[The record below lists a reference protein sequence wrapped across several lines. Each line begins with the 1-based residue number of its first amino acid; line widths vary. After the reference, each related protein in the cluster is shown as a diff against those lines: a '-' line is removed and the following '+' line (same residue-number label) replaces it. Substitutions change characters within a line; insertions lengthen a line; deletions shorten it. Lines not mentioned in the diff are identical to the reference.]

1 MHIFNQTGETS
12 CGKSSIIN
20 LILGE
25 MILPTSI
32 TASTSR
38 VCRIK
43 HSEQCMVSTRNS
55 KDEEIDRTSFENSM
69 EMAKTLETL
78 AQTNSD
84 EISYVDIYMPVP
96 LIQVGSL
103 KTSHFLRFYNCKSN
117 LKQYANYPIRYTV
130 LTQNNSQHIQM
141 FQENMKIEL
150 L

>member
-1 MHIFNQTGETS
+1 MHIFYQTGETS

-43 HSEQCMVSTRNS
+43 HSKRCMVSTRNS
-55 KDEEIDRTSFENSM
+55 KDEEIKSFLFENSM
-69 EMAKTLETL
+69 EMAKKLETL
-78 AQTNSD
+78 AQTD
-84 EISYVDIYMPVP
+84 DEEISYVDIYMPVP
-96 LIQVGSL
+96 LLQVGSF
-103 KTSHFLRFYNCKSN
+103 KTSHFLRFIIVKVISN
-117 LKQYANYPIRYTV
+117 SM
-130 LTQNNSQHIQM
+130 QNNSQHIQM
-141 FQENMKIEL
+141 FQENMKIKL

>member
-1 MHIFNQTGETS
+1 MHIFYQTGETS

-43 HSEQCMVSTRNS
+43 HSKQCMVSTRNS
-55 KDEEIDRTSFENSM
+55 KDEEIESFLFENSM
-69 EMAKTLETL
+69 EMAKKLETL
-78 AQTNSD
+78 AQTD
-84 EISYVDIYMPVP
+84 DEEISYVDIYMPVP
-96 LIQVGSL
+96 LLQVGSF
-103 KTSHFLRFYNCKSN
+103 KTSHFLRFIIVKVISN
-117 LKQYANYPIRYTV
+117 SM
-130 LTQNNSQHIQM
+130 QNNSQHIQM
-141 FQENMKIEL
+141 FQENMKIKL

>member
-1 MHIFNQTGETS
+1 MHIFYQTGETS

-43 HSEQCMVSTRNS
+43 HSKRCMVSTRNS
-55 KDEEIDRTSFENSM
+55 KDEEIESFLFENSM
-69 EMAKTLETL
+69 EMAKKLETL
-78 AQTNSD
+78 AQTD
-84 EISYVDIYMPVP
+84 DEEISYVDIYMPVP
-96 LIQVGSL
+96 LLQVGSF
-103 KTSHFLRFYNCKSN
+103 KTSHFLRFIIVKVISN
-117 LKQYANYPIRYTV
+117 SM
-130 LTQNNSQHIQM
+130 QNNSQHIQM
-141 FQENMKIEL
+141 FQENMKIKL

>member
-1 MHIFNQTGETS
+1 MHIFYQTGETS

-43 HSEQCMVSTRNS
+43 HSKRCMVSTRNS
-55 KDEEIDRTSFENSM
+55 KDEEIESFLFENSM
-69 EMAKTLETL
+69 EMAKKLETL
-78 AQTNSD
+78 AQTD
-84 EISYVDIYMPVP
+84 DEEISYVDIYMPVP
-96 LIQVGSL
+96 LLQVGSF
-103 KTSHFLRFYNCKSN
+103 KTSQFLRFIIVKVISN
-117 LKQYANYPIRYTV
+117 SM
-130 LTQNNSQHIQM
+130 QNNSQHIQM
-141 FQENMKIEL
+141 FQENMKIKL

>member
-1 MHIFNQTGETS
+1 MHIFYQTGETS

-43 HSEQCMVSTRNS
+43 HFERCMVSTRNS
-55 KDEEIDRTSFENSM
+55 KDEEIESFLFENSM
-69 EMAKTLETL
+69 EMAKKLETL
-78 AQTNSD
+78 AQTD
-84 EISYVDIYMPVP
+84 DEEISYVDIYMPVP
-96 LIQVGSL
+96 LLQVGSF
-103 KTSHFLRFYNCKSN
+103 KTSHFLRFIIVKVISN
-117 LKQYANYPIRYTV
+117 SM
-130 LTQNNSQHIQM
+130 QNNSQHIQM
-141 FQENMKIEL
+141 FQENMKIKL

>member
-1 MHIFNQTGETS
+1 MHIFYQTGETS

-43 HSEQCMVSTRNS
+43 HSKRCMVSTRNN
-55 KDEEIDRTSFENSM
+55 KDEEIKSTLFENSM
-69 EMAKTLETL
+69 EMAKSLEAL
-78 AQTNSD
+78 AQTNVE

-96 LIQVGSL
+96 LLQVGSF
-103 KTSHFLRFYNCKSN
+103 KNSYFPRFYNCKSN

-130 LTQNNSQHIQM
+130 LTQNNSQYIQM
-141 FQENMKIEL
+141 FQENMKIKL